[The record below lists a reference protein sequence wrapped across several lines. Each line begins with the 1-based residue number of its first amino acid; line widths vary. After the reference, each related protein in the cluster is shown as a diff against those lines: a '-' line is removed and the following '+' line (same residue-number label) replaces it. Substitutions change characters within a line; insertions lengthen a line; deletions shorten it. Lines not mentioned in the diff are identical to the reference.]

1 MMAEVTLSLEE
12 YEALRS
18 MAHDNSCINCSGS
31 TEEVIEVPLVK
42 PKRKPTA
49 YNRKYSKAFK
59 SIQSYTNSRM
69 EEQNGYKN
77 CCKAA
82 NRCVRMIICPRCQK
96 KFKTPN
102 GLGCHHQDK
111 MVKVIQLVQSHLL
124 QPHEP

>member
-49 YNRKYSKAFK
+49 YKENTQRRSNLFK
-59 SIQSYTNSRM
+59 VNTNSRM
-69 EEQNGYKN
+69 DPGLRMVSRI
-77 CCKAA
+77 AA
-82 NRCVRMIICPRCQK
+82 K
-96 KFKTPN
+96 
-102 GLGCHHQDK
+102 
-111 MVKVIQLVQSHLL
+111 
-124 QPHEP
+124 PHEP